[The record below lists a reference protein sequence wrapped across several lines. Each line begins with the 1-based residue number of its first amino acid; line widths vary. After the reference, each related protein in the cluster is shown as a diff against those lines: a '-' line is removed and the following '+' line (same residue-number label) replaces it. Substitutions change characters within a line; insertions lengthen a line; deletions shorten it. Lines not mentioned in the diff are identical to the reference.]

1 MSGHLAKAG
10 DRVFQDRDHLLQL
23 AVSERVWPTHR
34 HTMTHSAVAEGARME
49 APMDHNTPH
58 TRLHT
63 VGFALHSLR
72 RRDITSILGN
82 KELG

>member
-23 AVSERVWPTHR
+23 AVSELVWPTHR
-34 HTMTHSAVAEGARME
+34 HTVTIQLWQRME

-63 VGFALHSLR
+63 VGLALHSLR
-72 RRDITSILGN
+72 RRDATSILGN